1 MPLQS
6 LDLLYLCLSVSV
18 LLITI
23 LVSIVLVRLMSLLKD
38 VNEVSRKMRE
48 ITEKVD
54 TFITSPILFSKRVFE
69 FLHPFVEKASEHFS
83 APSRKKRS

>member
-6 LDLLYLCLSVSV
+6 IDILYLCLSVSV
-18 LLITI
+18 MVMTI
-23 LVSIVLVRLMSLLKD
+23 LLAIVLVRLMSLLRD

-54 TFITSPILFSKRVFE
+54 TFITTPILLSKRVFE
-69 FLHPFVEKASEHFS
+69 FLHPFIEKAEDHFKS
-83 APSRKKRS
+83 SRKKRS